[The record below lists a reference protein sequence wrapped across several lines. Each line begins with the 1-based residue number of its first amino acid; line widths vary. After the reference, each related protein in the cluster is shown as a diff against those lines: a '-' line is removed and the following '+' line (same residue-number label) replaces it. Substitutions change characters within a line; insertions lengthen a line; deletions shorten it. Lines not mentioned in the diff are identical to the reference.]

1 MRKLTIV
8 FHHAGGGHQSAAD
21 ALKATLA
28 GQEHPWDV
36 SLLDIQELLDPLD
49 LLRRATGLRIQ
60 DTYNLILRKGWT
72 RFTPQLL
79 VILQGTIRL
88 YHSPIVRALRA
99 YWAQHPADLV
109 LSVIP
114 HFNRE
119 IAESLRPVGIR
130 TPREIPIWPSQAGR
144 DALKAQPSA
153 AKAASMAGANGT
165 AEAVPYPKLSG
176 NEPNQRILNSRTLGT
191 ETAITK
197 PPFVT
202 LITDL
207 ADYPPHFWIEPES
220 EYIIVGSER
229 ARQQALTIGHPADHI
244 FQTSGMILKPRFYE
258 KTTVDRV
265 AERTRLGLEP
275 DCPTGI
281 VLFGGY
287 GSKVMVDITRKLN
300 EAGGGVQII
309 LICGH
314 NQKLAAE
321 LKNLRTRKPVLVVG
335 FAQNVEYYMALA
347 DFFIGKPGPGS
358 ISEALQFH
366 LPVIVEC
373 NSKTLPQE
381 RYNAEWV
388 TEKGFGIVV
397 PSFKNIAPA
406 VQRLLESAT
415 FNAFRMKANEY
426 SNRALFEVPIILEEC
441 APHTA
446 ATIQPQAAVLI

>member
-1 MRKLTIV
+1 LRKLTIV

-21 ALKATLA
+21 ALKATLSS
-28 GQEHPWDV
+28 QEHPWDV

-49 LLRRATGLRIQ
+49 LIRRATGLRIQ

-79 VILQGTIRL
+79 VILQATIRL
-88 YHSPIVRALRA
+88 YHSPIVKALRA
-99 YWAQHPADLV
+99 YWEQHPTDLV

-114 HFNRE
+114 HFDRE
-119 IAESLRPVGIR
+119 IADSLRPVFTKTPATR
-130 TPREIPIWPSQAGR
+130 T
-144 DALKAQPSA
+144 
-153 AKAASMAGANGT
+153 
-165 AEAVPYPKLSG
+165 
-176 NEPNQRILNSRTLGT
+176 
-191 ETAITK
+191 
-197 PPFVT
+197 PFVT

-207 ADYPPHFWIEPES
+207 ADYPPHFWIERES
-220 EYIIVGSER
+220 EYIIVGTER
-229 ARQQALTIGHPADHI
+229 ARQQALTIGHDADHI

-265 AERTRLGLEP
+265 AERKHLGLEP

-287 GSKVMVDITRKLN
+287 GSKVMVNITRKLN
-300 EAGGGVQII
+300 ESGNGVQLI

-321 LKNLRTRKPVLVVG
+321 LKNLPTRKPALVVG

-373 NSKTLPQE
+373 NSRTLPQE

-388 TEKGFGIVV
+388 TEKGYGIVV
-397 PSFKNIAPA
+397 PSFKEIAPA
-406 VQRLLESAT
+406 VQRLLDHAT
-415 FNAFRMKANEY
+415 FDDFRRQVNQY
-426 SNRALFEVPIILEEC
+426 SNQALFEVPAILEKC
-441 APHTA
+441 APPTA
-446 ATIQPQAAVLI
+446 APIQPQEAV

>member
-1 MRKLTIV
+1 LRKLTIV
-8 FHHAGGGHQSAAD
+8 FHHAGGGHQSAAE
-21 ALKATLA
+21 ALKDTLTQ
-28 GQEHPWDV
+28 QEHPWEV
-36 SLLDIQELLDPLD
+36 TLLDIQELLDPLD
-49 LLRRATGLRIQ
+49 LIRRATGLRIQ

-79 VILQGTIRL
+79 GVLQGTIRA
-88 YHSPIVRALRA
+88 YHSPIVKALRA

-119 IAESLRPVGIR
+119 IAGS
-130 TPREIPIWPSQAGR
+130 
-144 DALKAQPSA
+144 
-153 AKAASMAGANGT
+153 
-165 AEAVPYPKLSG
+165 
-176 NEPNQRILNSRTLGT
+176 LGT
-191 ETAITK
+191 DDRKT
-197 PPFVT
+197 PFVT

-207 ADYPPHFWIEPES
+207 ADYPPHFWIERES
-220 EYIIVGSER
+220 EYIIAGTER
-229 ARQQALTIGHPADHI
+229 ARQQALAIGHAADHI

-265 AERTRLGLEP
+265 AERMRLGLEP

-281 VLFGGY
+281 VLFGGH
-287 GSKVMVDITRKLN
+287 GSQVMVDIARKIN
-300 EAGGGVQII
+300 DGGSGVQLI

-321 LKNLRTRKPVLVVG
+321 LKKLPTRKPIAVVG
-335 FAQNVEYYMALA
+335 FAQNVEYYMALS

-388 TEKGFGIVV
+388 TENGYGIVV
-397 PSFKNIAPA
+397 PSFKQIAPA
-406 VQRLLESAT
+406 VQRLLQSTTYDE
-415 FNAFRMKANEY
+415 FRRKANEY
-426 SNRALFEVPIILEEC
+426 SNRALFEVPMILDQC
-441 APHTA
+441 AQRG
-446 ATIQPQAAVLI
+446 ATPS

>member
-1 MRKLTIV
+1 LRRLTIV
-8 FHHAGGGHQSAAD
+8 FHHAGGGHRSAAE
-21 ALKATLA
+21 ALKATLS

-36 SLLDIQELLDPLD
+36 TLLDIQELLDPLD
-49 LLRRATGLRIQ
+49 LIRRATGLRIQ

-79 VILQGTIRL
+79 LILQGTIRL
-88 YHSPIVRALRA
+88 YHSPIVKALRA

-119 IAESLRPVGIR
+119 IAGSLRPDGIR
-130 TPREIPIWPSQAGR
+130 TP
-144 DALKAQPSA
+144 
-153 AKAASMAGANGT
+153 GT
-165 AEAVPYPKLSG
+165 
-176 NEPNQRILNSRTLGT
+176 RT
-191 ETAITK
+191 
-197 PPFVT
+197 PFVT

-220 EYIIVGSER
+220 EFIIAGTDR
-229 ARQQALTIGHPADHI
+229 ARQQALTMGHAADHI
-244 FQTSGMILKPRFYE
+244 FQTSGMILKPKFYE
-258 KTTVDRV
+258 KTAVDRV
-265 AERTRLGLEP
+265 AERKRLGLEP

-281 VLFGGY
+281 VLFGGH
-287 GSKVMVDITRKLN
+287 GSQVMIDITKKLN
-300 EAGGGVQII
+300 EAGSGVQLI

-314 NQKLAAE
+314 NQKLADQ
-321 LKNLRTRKPVLVVG
+321 LKSLQTRKPIAVVG

-366 LPVIVEC
+366 LPVIAEC
-373 NSKTLPQE
+373 NARTLPQE

-388 TEKGFGIVV
+388 TENGYGIVV
-397 PSFKNIAPA
+397 PSFKRIAPA

-415 FNAFRMKANEY
+415 FNQFRLKVNEY
-426 SNRALFEVPIILEEC
+426 SNRALFEVPVILEQC
-441 APHTA
+441 AEHA
-446 ATIQPQAAVLI
+446 AAKQFQAV

>member
-1 MRKLTIV
+1 LRKLTIV

-60 DTYNLILRKGWT
+60 DTYNLILRRGWT

-79 VILQGTIRL
+79 VVLQGTIRF
-88 YHSPIVRALRA
+88 YHAPIVKALRS
-99 YWAQHPADLV
+99 YWAQNPADLV

-114 HFNRE
+114 HFDRA
-119 IAESLRPVGIR
+119 IADSLRPVGTT
-130 TPREIPIWPSQAGR
+130 TP
-144 DALKAQPSA
+144 
-153 AKAASMAGANGT
+153 GT
-165 AEAVPYPKLSG
+165 
-176 NEPNQRILNSRTLGT
+176 GT
-191 ETAITK
+191 
-197 PPFVT
+197 PFVT

-220 EYIIVGSER
+220 EYIIVGTER
-229 ARQQALTIGHPADHI
+229 ARQQALTMGHPADHI

-265 AERTRLGLEP
+265 AERKRLGLEP

-281 VLFGGY
+281 VLFGGH
-287 GSKVMVDITRKLN
+287 GSQVMVDITKKLN
-300 EAGGGVQII
+300 EAGSGVQLI
-309 LICGH
+309 LLCGH
-314 NQKLAAE
+314 NQKLAVQ
-321 LKNLRTRKPVLVVG
+321 LKGLQTRKPIAVVG

-388 TEKGFGIVV
+388 TEKGYGIVV
-397 PSFKNIAPA
+397 PSFKRIAPA
-406 VQRLLESAT
+406 VQRLLQSAT
-415 FNAFRMKANEY
+415 FDEFRRKANAY
-426 SNRALFEVPIILEEC
+426 SNRALMEVPIVLEQC
-441 APHTA
+441 AERMA
-446 ATIQPQAAVLI
+446 APTQSQAAG